1 MIRFLA
7 SFMVLFLSCSV
18 GHNKAS
24 KQLMQETIPFQILL
38 QDTYGGYTDSK
49 FMVIE
54 EDESLTEVFNLL
66 NKSRSPKLIIS
77 VINFEKEM
85 VIALF
90 LGEKNSGGY
99 AITVEQVLN
108 KNNKVSIFYKE
119 TSPKLGDMVTSV
131 MTQPYSIIKIP
142 KTIKEIVFEKMDF

>member
-7 SFMVLFLSCSV
+7 SFMVLFLSCNV
-18 GHNKAS
+18 GRNKAS

-38 QDTYGGYTDSK
+38 QDTHGGYTESK
-49 FMVIE
+49 FTVIV
-54 EDESLTEVFNLL
+54 DNESLTEVYNLL
-66 NKSRSPKLIIS
+66 NKSRSPKLKTP

-108 KNNKVSIFYKE
+108 KNNKVSVFYKA

-131 MTQPYSIIKIP
+131 MTQPFTIIKMP
-142 KTIKEIVFEKMDF
+142 KTEKEIVFKSLE